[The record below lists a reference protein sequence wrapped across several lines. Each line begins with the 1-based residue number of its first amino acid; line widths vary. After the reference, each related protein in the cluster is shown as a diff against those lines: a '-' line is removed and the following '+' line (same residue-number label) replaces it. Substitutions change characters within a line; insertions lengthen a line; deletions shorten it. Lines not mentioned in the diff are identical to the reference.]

1 MSLLTV
7 VQDVCAAVGVDRP
20 TSVFSNINYNRTMTE
35 MLALANEMAQRIA
48 YDTRDWTVLITGTFF
63 NGDGVTEAFSLP
75 ANFKRLLLTSELW
88 RSTSNLYPMRF
99 IADQNMWTQRRLW
112 GYADQRGE
120 WIIFG
125 GQIHIQ
131 PIMTGPPPP
140 SPAPA
145 NWVGGTLYPIDALA
159 RDTDGYTI
167 WKCLISHTPPVSG
180 QTFTQNRTANPTFW
194 LQIIDPNPLPWAYT
208 TWYSVGA
215 RARDVA
221 DNTIWSCLIRHL
233 TPASGTF
240 AANRATNPG
249 FWSPVTVTTV
259 PLTRTAMVYL
269 DKNCINLASGGVGDT
284 FINDGDSF
292 RLNERL
298 LKLGM
303 IWQWKAL
310 KGSPYAEDLGTYNDA
325 LDRVAG
331 ADKPASI
338 MVGRLPI
345 SAAARVGYP
354 FPIDPGMVPL

>member
-1 MSLLTV
+1 MSLITV
-7 VQDVCAAVGVDRP
+7 VKDVCAAVGVAMP
-20 TSVFSNINYNRTMTE
+20 TSVFSGINSNRTMAE

-48 YDTRDWTVLITGTFF
+48 YDTREWTVLVTGIFLV
-63 NGDGVTEAFSLP
+63 GDGITEAFSLP

-88 RSTSNLYPMRF
+88 RSTSSLYPMRF

-180 QTFTQNRTANPTFW
+180 ETFTQNRTVNPTFW
-194 LQIIDPNPLPWAYT
+194 TQAVDPNPLPWAYT
-208 TWYSVGA
+208 TWYSIGA
-215 RARDVA
+215 RARDTA
-221 DNTIWSCLIRHL
+221 NNTVWACLIRHL

-240 AANRATNPG
+240 AANRVTNPG
-249 FWSPVTVTTV
+249 FWAAV
-259 PLTRTAMVYL
+259 PPPPAAIRAALVYL
-269 DKNCINLASGGVGDT
+269 DKNCINLASGGVGDA
-284 FINDGDSF
+284 FQNDGDSF
-292 RLNERL
+292 RLDERI

-310 KGSPYAEDLGTYNDA
+310 KGSPYAEDMSSYEDA
-325 LDRVAG
+325 LARVAG
-331 ADKPASI
+331 ADKPAPI
-338 MVGRLPI
+338 MVGRVPI
-345 SAAARVGYP
+345 SAAVGASYP